1 MMGIYKS
8 KTMKNIILIL
18 GMAFTLSAQASDT
31 KPLDTIYANEHMN
44 MALFFPSEIKQGI
57 VGNDNYVFTYNREV
71 QQTLGLLKAVPGKDS
86 NLLVITDDGSI
97 YSYIIRYAQELEYP
111 NRFITEQERIGKEGQ
126 GMEKIPKKTVLRE
139 TIRDSSVSL
148 EMVGKKFQEYCEAL
162 LQLPERKNIR
172 KRNQGLSLS
181 VKNMYTMED
190 EVFVQFEVRN
200 NSGVQFDFGKLE
212 LFKISGKKGRNASY
226 QELELLALY
235 KHNVPKKIGHGQTAR
250 FVYVFPKFHLDKGEK
265 IMANLSERNTT
276 RTIHLTFK

>member
-1 MMGIYKS
+1 MGFHKS

-57 VGNDNYVFTYNREV
+57 VGNGNFAFTYNREN

-97 YSYIIRYAQELEYP
+97 YSYIIRYARELEYP
-111 NRFITEQERIGKEGQ
+111 NRFITEQERIGTERQ
-126 GMEKIPKKTVLRE
+126 GMEKVSQKEVPREPVLDSPISVKKIE
-139 TIRDSSVSL
+139 
-148 EMVGKKFQEYCEAL
+148 EKFQESCGAL
-162 LQLPERKNIR
+162 LKLPERKNIR
-172 KRNQGLSLS
+172 KRDQGLSLAI
-181 VKNMYTMED
+181 KNMYTMED
-190 EVFVQFEVRN
+190 EVYVQFEIAN
-200 NSGVQFDFGKLE
+200 NSGVQFDFRELE

-226 QELELLALY
+226 QELELLPLF
-235 KHNVPKKIGHGQTAR
+235 KHNIPKKIGHGQRTR

-265 IMANLSERNTT
+265 IKANLSERNTT
-276 RTIHLTFK
+276 RTVRLTFK